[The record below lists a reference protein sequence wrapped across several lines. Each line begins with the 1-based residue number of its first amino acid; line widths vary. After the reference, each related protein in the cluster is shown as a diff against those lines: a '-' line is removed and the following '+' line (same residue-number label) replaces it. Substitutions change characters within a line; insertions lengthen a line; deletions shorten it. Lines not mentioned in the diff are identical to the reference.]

1 MNKLD
6 RFGKRCGWFA
16 LALAGNLALAVGV
29 GQANAQATSTT
40 AASLSPLVQAA
51 PASSSADNSSSSSN
65 SSSALH
71 IAPAWRPAQLPDAR
85 IPRGDFSAV
94 LLDGE
99 PALRLKTKRSYGTL
113 LHPWAGAPGGRLRW
127 QWRLD
132 QPLPQADIRQRGG
145 DDAALKVCAMF
156 DQPLADM
163 PFIERNTLRLARA
176 ASGEALP
183 AATVCYLWD
192 SRYAAGSSGAN
203 PYSARVRYIVLQGPS
218 GPSGQFVTEQRDLA
232 RDFLQLFGSESAQVP
247 PLVAIAVGADSDNTQ
262 GSSLGFLRGLSW
274 AR

>member
-1 MNKLD
+1 MT
-6 RFGKRCGWFA
+6 RRAFTGACAAA
-16 LALAGNLALAVGV
+16 LSGLLVSASAG
-29 GQANAQATSTT
+29 AQGSGDASS
-40 AASLSPLVQAA
+40 AASVSLAPLAALVQAGVI
-51 PASSSADNSSSSSN
+51 S
-65 SSSALH
+65 
-71 IAPAWRPAQLPDAR
+71 PAWRPAQLPDAR

-94 LLDGE
+94 LIEGE
-99 PALRLKTKRSYGTL
+99 PALRLKTQRSYGTL
-113 LHPWAGAPGGRLRW
+113 LHAQAGPPAGRLRW

-132 QPLPQADIRQRGG
+132 QPLAAADIRQRSG

-192 SRYAAGSSGAN
+192 TRYPAGSSGPN
-203 PYSARVRYIVLQGPS
+203 PYSARVRYMVLQGPDA
-218 GPSGQFVTEQRDLA
+218 PLGQFIAEQRDLA
-232 RDFLQLFGSESAQVP
+232 RDFMALFGAETAQVP
-247 PLVAIAVGADSDNTQ
+247 PLIAIAVGADSDNTQ
-262 GSSLGFLRGLSW
+262 GSSLGFLRGLGW

>member
-1 MNKLD
+1 MNKLS
-6 RFGKRCGWFA
+6 RYAKPR
-16 LALAGNLALAVGV
+16 LRILAGALILASHCAH
-29 GQANAQATSTT
+29 ANTDAASASATTTAT
-40 AASLSPLVQAA
+40 AASLAPLVQAA
-51 PASSSADNSSSSSN
+51 ATPGSAPQIAS
-65 SSSALH
+65 
-71 IAPAWRPAQLPDAR
+71 AWRMAQLPDAR

-94 LLDGE
+94 MQNGE
-99 PALRLKTKRSYGTL
+99 PALRLKTDRSYGTL
-113 LHPWAGAPGGRLRW
+113 LHAWQGPAAGRLRW

-132 QPLPQADIRQRGG
+132 QPLAAADIRQRSG

-192 SRYAAGSSGAN
+192 SRYAAGSSGPN
-203 PYSARVRYIVLQGPS
+203 PYSARVRYIVLQGPAA
-218 GPSGQFVTEQRDLA
+218 PLGQFITEQRDLA
-232 RDFLQLFGSESAQVP
+232 RDFLQLFGAETQQLP
-247 PLVAIAVGADSDNTQ
+247 PLIAIAVGADSDNTQ
-262 GSSLGFLRGLSW
+262 GSSLGFLRGLGW